1 MDLSSLHITAP
12 SGEPLTSI
20 ALSTKYTSLGQC
32 APAIAGLGWVQST
45 DYDTQDCTKPAPPPA
60 PAQGGPPGKGGKGH
74 RGGAGGD
81 ASNRIAVQFD
91 ICCERK
97 SPWSLIVH
105 ARSPARCFLL
115 LLIPPSPLAAQT
127 WTRTSKTLSTT
138 RPRPSMRRP
147 SVTTSRCV
155 DRAPCLLPVA
165 ERMLVAER
173 LRVCK
178 NQAYAKV
185 ICNADGSIT
194 QKQYFD
200 QNCRGAEADMG
211 SKIRELLEAE
221 ISADTGLPQGV
232 LDLAGDL
239 FVQLP
244 VPDTMENGQ
253 CVVEAEINLSQVTGN
268 PADDSYKSTKWE
280 FEGCVAATAK
290 VAGVSSQDYTSLN
303 CRDGTESQHESDSIH
318 EQMQFDVCTEN
329 PALDNLIDDPSTPFD
344 ETSVGRYMPGYLKM
358 HCNDDDTVTVRHYH
372 DQACSPR

>member
-1 MDLSSLHITAP
+1 
-12 SGEPLTSI
+12 
-20 ALSTKYTSLGQC
+20 
-32 APAIAGLGWVQST
+32 
-45 DYDTQDCTKPAPPPA
+45 
-60 PAQGGPPGKGGKGH
+60 
-74 RGGAGGD
+74 
-81 ASNRIAVQFD
+81 
-91 ICCERK
+91 
-97 SPWSLIVH
+97 
-105 ARSPARCFLL
+105 
-115 LLIPPSPLAAQT
+115 
-127 WTRTSKTLSTT
+127 
-138 RPRPSMRRP
+138 
-147 SVTTSRCV
+147 
-155 DRAPCLLPVA
+155 
-165 ERMLVAER
+165 MLVADR
-173 LRVCK
+173 LRVCQ

-244 VPDTMENGQ
+244 IPDTMENGQ

-303 CRDGTESQHESDSIH
+303 CRDGTESQHGNDGIH